1 MATGGNV
8 HTGFQEN
15 QHAGDMAAMCA
26 AGHVSWPGAKVF
38 DGARHFASA
47 APDLDANCSCASHS
61 AAALMIQPTVG
72 IKEMAGIIWEGLKL
86 CPKEAAVYI
95 RPMYWA
101 HS

>member
-8 HTGFQEN
+8 HTRFQEN
-15 QHAGDMAAMCA
+15 QHTSDMAVMRA
-26 AGHVSWPGAKVF
+26 AGHGFWPGAKVF

-47 APDLDANCSCASHS
+47 APDLDANCSCASYS
-61 AAALMIQPTVG
+61 AAALMIQPNVG
-72 IKEMAGIIWEGLKL
+72 IKEMAGIIWERLKS

-95 RPMYWA
+95 RPMYWT

>member
-1 MATGGNV
+1 MATGGKV
-8 HTGFQEN
+8 HTRFQEN
-15 QHAGDMAAMCA
+15 QHTCDMAAMRA
-26 AGHVSWPGAKVF
+26 AGHGFWPGAKVF
-38 DGARHFASA
+38 NGVRHFASA

-61 AAALMIQPTVG
+61 AAAPMIQPIVG
-72 IKEMAGIIWEGLKL
+72 IKETTGIIWEGLKL